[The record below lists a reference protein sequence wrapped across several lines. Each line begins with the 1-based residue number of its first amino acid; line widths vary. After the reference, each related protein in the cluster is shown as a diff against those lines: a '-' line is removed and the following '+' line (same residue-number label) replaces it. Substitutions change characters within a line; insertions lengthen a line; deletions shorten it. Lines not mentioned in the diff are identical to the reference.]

1 MADNP
6 FENYGL
12 LQRIKDHNLMTVL
25 ANPVDAMQ
33 HIAFPEAVAQ
43 RIKREYPEL
52 GPRVD
57 RGLLDMA
64 INFAGGYDWAARE
77 GISPQVAK
85 EMARAYQYKSYAD
98 RPEDSIQDYYEN
110 VAGIDAFT
118 GERVPTSQ
126 LIEMALE
133 YAKRKK
139 SEDGR

>member
-12 LQRIKDHNLMTVL
+12 LQRISDHNLMTVL
-25 ANPVDAMQ
+25 RNPVDAMQ
-33 HIAFPEAVAQ
+33 HISFPEAVAQ
-43 RIKREYPEL
+43 RIMRENPEL

-85 EMARAYQYKSYAD
+85 EMARAYQYKGYAD

-110 VAGIDAFT
+110 VAGIEAFT
-118 GERVPTSQ
+118 GDRVPTGK
-126 LIEMALE
+126 LIDMALE
-133 YAKRKK
+133 YARNKA
-139 SEDGR
+139 GQ

>member
-85 EMARAYQYKSYAD
+85 EMARAYQYKGYAD

-118 GERVPTSQ
+118 GDRVPTSQ

>member
-6 FENYGL
+6 FADYGL
-12 LQRIKDHNLMTVL
+12 LQRIRDHNIPTVL
-25 ANPVDAMQ
+25 ANPIDALQ
-33 HIAFPEAVAQ
+33 HISFPEVVAQ
-43 RIKREYPEL
+43 RMMREYPEL

-85 EMARAYQYKSYAD
+85 EMARAYQYKGYAD

-110 VAGIDAFT
+110 VAGIEAFT
-118 GERVPTSQ
+118 GERVPTSS

-133 YAKRKK
+133 YARNKA
-139 SEDGR
+139 GQ

>member
-85 EMARAYQYKSYAD
+85 EMARAYQYKGYAD

-133 YAKRKK
+133 YARKK
-139 SEDGR
+139 RSEDGR

>member
-12 LQRIKDHNLMTVL
+12 LQRISDHNLMTVL
-25 ANPVDAMQ
+25 RNPVDAMQ
-33 HIAFPEAVAQ
+33 HISFPEAVAQ
-43 RIKREYPEL
+43 RIMRENPEL

-85 EMARAYQYKSYAD
+85 EMARAYQYKGYAD

-110 VAGIDAFT
+110 VAGIEAFT
-118 GERVPTSQ
+118 GERVPTGN

-133 YAKRKK
+133 YARSKA
-139 SEDGR
+139 GQ

>member
-85 EMARAYQYKSYAD
+85 EMARAYQYKGYAD

>member
-12 LQRIKDHNLMTVL
+12 LQRISDHNLMTVL
-25 ANPVDAMQ
+25 RNPVDAMQ
-33 HIAFPEAVAQ
+33 HISFPEAVAQ
-43 RIKREYPEL
+43 RIMRENPEL

-57 RGLLDMA
+57 RGLLDVA

-85 EMARAYQYKSYAD
+85 EMARAYQYKGYAD

-110 VAGIDAFT
+110 VAGIEAFT
-118 GERVPTSQ
+118 GERVPTGN

-133 YAKRKK
+133 YARNKA
-139 SEDGR
+139 GQ

>member
-12 LQRIKDHNLMTVL
+12 LQRLSDHNLMTVIR
-25 ANPVDAMQ
+25 NPIDTMQ
-33 HIAFPEAVAQ
+33 HLSFPEAIAQ
-43 RIKREYPEL
+43 RMMRENPEL

-85 EMARAYQYKSYAD
+85 EMARAYQYKGYAD

-110 VAGIDAFT
+110 VAGIEAFT
-118 GERVPTSQ
+118 GERVSHER
-126 LIEMALE
+126 LMDMALQ
-133 YAKRKK
+133 YARQKAAQQ
-139 SEDGR
+139 

>member
-12 LQRIKDHNLMTVL
+12 LQRISDHNLMTVL
-25 ANPVDAMQ
+25 RNPVDAMQ
-33 HIAFPEAVAQ
+33 HISFPEAVAQ
-43 RIKREYPEL
+43 RIMREHPEL

-85 EMARAYQYKSYAD
+85 EMARAYQYKGYSD

-110 VAGIDAFT
+110 VAGIEAFT
-118 GERVPTSQ
+118 GERVPHET
-126 LIEMALE
+126 LIDMALE
-133 YAKRKK
+133 YARNKAGK
-139 SEDGR
+139 

>member
-85 EMARAYQYKSYAD
+85 
-98 RPEDSIQDYYEN
+98 
-110 VAGIDAFT
+110 
-118 GERVPTSQ
+118 
-126 LIEMALE
+126 
-133 YAKRKK
+133 KK
-139 SEDGR
+139 WPGHTNTKATQTAQRIRYRTTTRT

>member
-85 EMARAYQYKSYAD
+85 EMARAYQYKGYAD

-118 GERVPTSQ
+118 GDRVPTSQ

-133 YAKRKK
+133 YARNKA
-139 SEDGR
+139 GQ

>member
-12 LQRIKDHNLMTVL
+12 LQRISDHNLMTVL
-25 ANPVDAMQ
+25 RNPVDAMQ
-33 HIAFPEAVAQ
+33 HISFPEAVAQ
-43 RIKREYPEL
+43 RIMRENPEL

-110 VAGIDAFT
+110 VAGIEAFT
-118 GERVPTSQ
+118 GERVSTGK
-126 LIEMALE
+126 LIDMALE
-133 YAKRKK
+133 YARNKAG
-139 SEDGR
+139 E

>member
-85 EMARAYQYKSYAD
+85 EMARAYQYKGYAD

-133 YAKRKK
+133 YARKK
-139 SEDGR
+139 RSEDGL

>member
-12 LQRIKDHNLMTVL
+12 MERLLDYNPMTVIR
-25 ANPVDAMQ
+25 NPIDTMQ
-33 HIAFPEAVAQ
+33 HLAFPEAIAQ
-43 RIKREYPEL
+43 RIMRENPEL

-57 RGLLDMA
+57 RGILDMA

-77 GISPQVAK
+77 GITPQAAK
-85 EMARAYQYKSYAD
+85 EMARAYQYRDYAE
-98 RPEDSIQDYYEN
+98 RPDDAIQDYYEN

-118 GERVPTSQ
+118 GERVPTSS

-133 YAKRKK
+133 YARNKASK
-139 SEDGR
+139 

>member
-12 LQRIKDHNLMTVL
+12 LQRISDHNLMTVL
-25 ANPVDAMQ
+25 RNPVDAMQ
-33 HIAFPEAVAQ
+33 HISFPEAVAQ
-43 RIKREYPEL
+43 RIMRENPEL

-85 EMARAYQYKSYAD
+85 EMARAYQYKGYAD

-110 VAGIDAFT
+110 VAGIEAFT
-118 GERVPTSQ
+118 GERVSTGK
-126 LIEMALE
+126 LIDMALE
-133 YAKRKK
+133 YARNKAG
-139 SEDGR
+139 E